1 MELSKENEGFS
12 EPFRTAVGGSGLQAS
27 PKNSQSEFQVGTSG
41 ARLSDRSGIVGA
53 PKELNLESL
62 RAPSVLKVEDLRSS
76 DRRDSLEKPRSFVDV
91 VPADE
96 RSSVKST
103 NDEFISHINLNID
116 IHNFSLAN
124 VFFLDTKRNIIMDGN
139 FTKIIYSNHF
149 FSMNSIFLYFP
160 IEVFSAGDR
169 RSLPS
174 TIFRSDCDEPSGTF
188 GSSTE
193 KPSSLN
199 KKFIKFNP
207 CIPKNASLIQ
217 DISKIETRI
226 LEYFKIY
233 SNINV
238 RNSNLLSKQLNTGNI
253 KIYQEYSYSCD
264 NTFNKRSLSRD
275 GRLDTTLDVVRTDK
289 QGLVRSSEDEEKEKT
304 EFVIKISGIWE
315 NYEEIG
321 LTYKILEQR
330 MFR

>member
-1 MELSKENEGFS
+1 MELSQENEGFS
-12 EPFRTAVGGSGLQAS
+12 EPL
-27 PKNSQSEFQVGTSG
+27 
-41 ARLSDRSGIVGA
+41 SGIVGA

-91 VPADE
+91 TQ
-96 RSSVKST
+96 RSSMKST

-160 IEVFSAGDR
+160 IEVFSVDR
-169 RSLPS
+169 RPQPY
-174 TIFRSDCDEPSGTF
+174 TAFRSDCDEPPGTF
-188 GSSTE
+188 GHGGLEEPQSGVLKPRFSSGNE
-193 KPSSLN
+193 QKPSALN

-207 CIPKNASLIQ
+207 CTPKNASLIQ

-238 RNSNLLSKQLNTGNI
+238 RTSNLLSKQLNTGNI

-264 NTFNKRSLSRD
+264 NTFNQRNLSRD
-275 GRLDTTLDVVRTDK
+275 G
-289 QGLVRSSEDEEKEKT
+289 QGSKDNQSLVKSTNDDEKYEKEKT